1 MPLSIT
7 YKLKNLQNTLNS
19 SQLDILDLLVLNLG
33 YVESHRRWTVNG
45 LESPFARIYYV
56 EKGHGKLM
64 LRDKTIE
71 VTPGHLYLV
80 PSFVKHNYVCE
91 PGSGLYYLFVFEELK
106 HQTDLFDMYDFPV
119 EVPVEDDALF
129 LFRYF
134 CRAFPQLAIQ
144 QAHSDP
150 EGYDNHEAFSM
161 FSSRYRGMH
170 LYQRA
175 QLRGMV
181 YIVFSKFMVDAKPKM
196 WTEDPRLQKV
206 LKYILEHLEE
216 EINVEKLADIA
227 CLTKPYLIRQFK
239 QTLGMAPLQFITQ
252 KKIEKAQLLLVTDDR
267 TVQDIA
273 QAVGYSDSSYFVRLF
288 KKKVGM
294 TPQEYRNK
302 ME

>member
-1 MPLSIT
+1 M
-7 YKLKNLQNTLNS
+7 NT
-19 SQLDILDLLVLNLG
+19 QLDILDLLVLNLG
-33 YVESHRRWTVNG
+33 YVESHRRWVVKG

-56 EKGHGKLM
+56 EKGHGYITLPGGEV
-64 LRDKTIE
+64 E

-80 PSFVKHNYVCE
+80 PAFVTHSYVCE

-134 CRAFPQLAIQ
+134 VRSFPQLMLRLPS
-144 QAHSDP
+144 SDP
-150 EGYDNHEAFSM
+150 EGYDNHESFAIFAK
-161 FSSRYRGMH
+161 RYREMH
-170 LYQRA
+170 LHERA

-181 YIVFSKFMVDAKPKM
+181 YIVFSKFMAGSKPKI

-216 EINVEKLADIA
+216 EISVDYLADIA

-239 QTLGMAPLQFITQ
+239 QSLGVAPLQFITH
-252 KKIEKAQLLLVTDDR
+252 KKVEKAQLLLVTDDCP
-267 TVQDIA
+267 VQDIA
-273 QAVGYSDSSYFVRLF
+273 CAVGYADASYFVRLF

-294 TPQEYRNK
+294 TPQEYRTK
-302 ME
+302 MR

>member
-1 MPLSIT
+1 MAT
-7 YKLKNLQNTLNS
+7 T
-19 SQLDILDLLVLNLG
+19 QLDILDLLVLNLG

-45 LESPFARIYYV
+45 LESPFARLYYV
-56 EKGHGKLM
+56 EKGHGWLELSGQK
-64 LRDKTIE
+64 IE

-134 CRAFPQLAIQ
+134 CRAYPQLALRLE
-144 QAHSDP
+144 HSDP
-150 EGYDNHEAFSM
+150 QGYDNHKSFSM
-161 FSSRYRGMH
+161 FSSRYRAMH
-170 LYQRA
+170 LYERA

-181 YIVFSKFMVDAKPKM
+181 YIVFSKFMVDAKPKV
-196 WTEDPRLQKV
+196 WTEDVRLQKV
-206 LKYILEHLEE
+206 LKYILEHLDEDISIE
-216 EINVEKLADIA
+216 TLADIA

-239 QTLGMAPLQFITQ
+239 TTLGMAPLQFITH
-252 KKIEKAQLLLVTDDR
+252 KKIEKAQLLLVTDSR
-267 TVQDIA
+267 AIQDIA
-273 QAVGYSDSSYFVRLF
+273 QAVGYSDSSYFVRVF

-294 TPQEYRNK
+294 TPQEYRTEMK
-302 ME
+302 

>member
-1 MPLSIT
+1 
-7 YKLKNLQNTLNS
+7 
-19 SQLDILDLLVLNLG
+19 
-33 YVESHRRWTVNG
+33 
-45 LESPFARIYYV
+45 
-56 EKGHGKLM
+56 
-64 LRDKTIE
+64 
-71 VTPGHLYLV
+71 
-80 PSFVKHNYVCE
+80 
-91 PGSGLYYLFVFEELK
+91 
-106 HQTDLFDMYDFPV
+106 
-119 EVPVEDDALF
+119 
-129 LFRYF
+129 
-134 CRAFPQLAIQ
+134 
-144 QAHSDP
+144 
-150 EGYDNHEAFSM
+150 
-161 FSSRYRGMH
+161 
-170 LYQRA
+170 
-175 QLRGMV
+175 MV

-216 EINVEKLADIA
+216 EINVEKRADIA